1 MQILRAVI
9 DSINL
14 SLVLVEN
21 FQNSFLDIDVKSL
34 DEKSLIALSNII
46 IDRLSNRGTSF
57 DSLYWFF
64 NHFGNRKG
72 IVGAWRWGTGSE
84 VAA

>member
-1 MQILRAVI
+1 MLFGEFLTVKFMQILRAVI

-57 DSLYWFF
+57 DSLY
-64 NHFGNRKG
+64 
-72 IVGAWRWGTGSE
+72 
-84 VAA
+84 